1 MQLRLL
7 RQHCEYIIAT
17 FVDFHVGLIAT
28 TMRNPLTIYLRLDTI
43 TAIDKYR
50 FVITI
55 FLSFCFYT
63 SIFFYIVYTSR
74 IAEVAIQFRFNVY
87 HHSKGFRHFL
97 TFDKMYWNLL
107 TIAKYDW
114 KWVREC
120 GRVNFSFLIITLN
133 YLTCI
138 FCP

>member
-17 FVDFHVGLIAT
+17 FVDFYVGLIAT

-74 IAEVAIQFRFNVY
+74 IAEVAI
-87 HHSKGFRHFL
+87 
-97 TFDKMYWNLL
+97 
-107 TIAKYDW
+107 
-114 KWVREC
+114 
-120 GRVNFSFLIITLN
+120 
-133 YLTCI
+133 
-138 FCP
+138 